1 MVHFTGNVK
10 HWLPSVF
17 NYMSKINPCGSQEDA
32 LFGICSH
39 NADMEWELKTGSI
52 YPTQHL
58 SYRNTMDTLSS
69 SAHVYYSRKLLL
81 RKIHAANNLIV
92 HSRSFLE
99 ELSSIKTSSD
109 SFYPRLFEFLPTN
122 SSSCCVH
129 PSQTIVSWPLINP
142 DQNPTWK
149 DLAYL
154 RLWSLNKYPASPFS
168 SKVPARPSWGGYSFP
183 YKE

>member
-1 MVHFTGNVK
+1 MAPRKMLCLEFAPIMQIWSESWKLDPYTPHSIFPTETQRTHCLHQHMFIIPGN
-10 HWLPSVF
+10 
-17 NYMSKINPCGSQEDA
+17 
-32 LFGICSH
+32 
-39 NADMEWELKTGSI
+39 
-52 YPTQHL
+52 
-58 SYRNTMDTLSS
+58 SYSERFMLQ
-69 SAHVYYSRKLLL
+69 
-81 RKIHAANNLIV
+81 NNLIV

-129 PSQTIVSWPLINP
+129 PSQTIASWPLINP

-154 RLWSLNKYPASPFS
+154 RLWSLNKYPPSPFS
-168 SKVPARPSWGGYSFP
+168 SLLTSLSLL
-183 YKE
+183 

>member
-1 MVHFTGNVK
+1 MRAENWIH
-10 HWLPSVF
+10 
-17 NYMSKINPCGSQEDA
+17 I
-32 LFGICSH
+32 
-39 NADMEWELKTGSI
+39 
-52 YPTQHL
+52 PTQHL
-58 SYRNTMDTLSS
+58 SYRNTTDTLSS

-129 PSQTIVSWPLINP
+129 ASQTIVSWSVINP

-149 DLAYL
+149 DLAYQ
-154 RLWSLNKYPASPFS
+154 RLWSLNKYPTFPFS
-168 SKVPARPSWGGYSFP
+168 SQVPARPSWGGYSFP
-183 YKE
+183 CKEKKNSALSYPQLW